1 MRHVLTFLAAIW
13 LTVSPAIA
21 RAQTQVTIF
30 HGGAMTEPVKET
42 ASAFTKSTGNTVTY
56 VGDTTGS
63 LMKRIASGEKPDII
77 FVAGPAMDTLEKEK
91 RIAPGTRVDLARAL
105 IGVGVKA
112 GAPSP
117 NLSTP
122 ETFKAALLAAKSVSY
137 VSPAAGGTS
146 GTYIEG
152 LIQKM
157 GIADAMKSKIVYR
170 NQGSEVAAAVASG
183 KAEMG
188 ITFSSE
194 LKPNPG
200 VRVTGVLPAAIQMPT
215 VYAAALTPG
224 ASDAARAFLRVL
236 SGPEGRAAIEHAGM
250 EPVAT
255 TR

>member
-1 MRHVLTFLAAIW
+1 MRQLVTILAAIC
-13 LTVSPAIA
+13 LTTSPATA
-21 RAQTQVTIF
+21 FAQAQVTIF
-30 HGGAMTEPVKET
+30 HGGAMTAPVKE
-42 ASAFTKSTGNTVTY
+42 AVDLFTKSTGNKVTN

-63 LMKRIASGEKPDII
+63 LMKRIASGEKPDVI

-91 RIAPGTRVDLARAL
+91 RIAPGSRVDLARAL
-105 IGVGVKA
+105 IGVGVKV

-157 GIADAMKSKIVYR
+157 GIADAMKSKIVYQ

-200 VRVTGVLPAAIQMPT
+200 VRVSGVLPAAIQMPT
-215 VYAAALTPG
+215 IYSAALTPG
-224 ASDAARAFLRVL
+224 ASDAARAFLQVL
-236 SGPEGRAAIEHAGM
+236 SGPQGRTAIERAGM
-250 EPVAT
+250 EPLSAA
-255 TR
+255 R

>member
-1 MRHVLTFLAAIW
+1 MRQAVTFLAAIW
-13 LTVSPAIA
+13 LAFSPAIA
-21 RAQTQVTIF
+21 LAQAQVTIF
-30 HGGAMTEPVKET
+30 HGGAMTEPVKEAAAAFMKGT
-42 ASAFTKSTGNTVTY
+42 ANKVTN

-91 RIAPGTRVDLARAL
+91 RVAPGTRVDLARAL
-105 IGVGVKA
+105 IAVGVKA

-122 ETFKAALLAAKSVSY
+122 ETFRAALLAAKSVSY

-146 GTYIEG
+146 GTYIDG

-157 GIADAMKSKIVYR
+157 GIADAMKSKIVYQ

-183 KAEMG
+183 KAELG

-200 VRVTGVLPAAIQMPT
+200 VRVAGVLPAAIQMPT
-215 VYAAALTPG
+215 IYSAALTPG
-224 ASDAARAFLRVL
+224 ASDAARAFMRVL
-236 SGPEGRAAIEHAGM
+236 GGPEGRAAIERAGM
-250 EPVAT
+250 EPLSSG
-255 TR
+255 R

>member
-1 MRHVLTFLAAIW
+1 MRDLVTFLAALW
-13 LTVSPAIA
+13 LMLSPATA
-21 RAQTQVTIF
+21 VAQATVTVF
-30 HGGAMTEPVKET
+30 HGGAMTQPVKET
-42 ASAFTKSTGNTVTY
+42 ADAFARSTGNTVAN

-91 RIAPGTRVDLARAL
+91 RIAAGTRVDLARAL
-105 IGVGVKA
+105 IGVGVRV

-122 ETFKAALLAAKSVSY
+122 EAFKAALLAARSVSY

-152 LIQKM
+152 LLQKM
-157 GIADAMKSKIVYR
+157 GIADAMKSKIVYQ

-183 KAEMG
+183 KAELG

-200 VRVTGVLPAAIQMPT
+200 VRVAGVLPDAIQMPT
-215 VYAAALTPG
+215 IYSAALTPG
-224 ASDAARAFLRVL
+224 ASEAARAFMRVL

-250 EPVAT
+250 EPLSAA
-255 TR
+255 R

>member
-1 MRHVLTFLAAIW
+1 MRELVTFLAAIW
-13 LTVSPAIA
+13 FVVSPATA
-21 RAQTQVTIF
+21 VAQAPVTVF
-30 HGGAMTEPVKET
+30 HGGAMTQPVKE
-42 ASAFTKSTGNTVTY
+42 AADAFTRSTGSRVAN

-91 RIAPGTRVDLARAL
+91 RIAAGTRVDLARAL
-105 IGVGVKA
+105 IGVGVRV

-122 ETFKAALLAAKSVSY
+122 EAFKAALLAARSVPY

-152 LIQKM
+152 LLQKM
-157 GIADAMKSKIVYR
+157 GIADAMKSKIVYQ

-194 LKPNPG
+194 LQPNPG
-200 VRVTGVLPAAIQMPT
+200 VRVAGVLPAAIQMPT
-215 VYAAALTPG
+215 IYSAALTPG
-224 ASDAARAFLRVL
+224 ASEAARAFMRVL
-236 SGPEGRAAIEHAGM
+236 SGPEGRAAIERAGM
-250 EPVAT
+250 EPLSAA
-255 TR
+255 R

>member
-1 MRHVLTFLAAIW
+1 MRELVTFLAAIW
-13 LTVSPAIA
+13 LMLSPATA
-21 RAQTQVTIF
+21 VAQSTVTVF
-30 HGGAMTEPVKET
+30 HGGAMTQPVEE
-42 ASAFTKSTGNTVTY
+42 AADAFTRSTGNRVTN

-91 RIAPGTRVDLARAL
+91 RIATGTRVDLARAL
-105 IGVGVKA
+105 IGVGVRV

-122 ETFKAALLAAKSVSY
+122 ETFKAALLAARSVSY

-152 LIQKM
+152 LLEKM
-157 GIADAMKSKIVYR
+157 GIADAMKSKIVYQ

-183 KAEMG
+183 KAELG

-200 VRVTGVLPAAIQMPT
+200 VRVAGVLPAAIQMPT
-215 VYAAALTPG
+215 IYSAALTPG
-224 ASDAARAFLRVL
+224 ASEAARAFMRVL
-236 SGPEGRAAIEHAGM
+236 SGPDGRAAIERAGM
-250 EPVAT
+250 EPLSAA
-255 TR
+255 R

>member
-1 MRHVLTFLAAIW
+1 MRQVATFLVAIC
-13 LTVSPAIA
+13 LTISPATA
-21 RAQTQVTIF
+21 SAQVQVPIF
-30 HGGAMTEPVKET
+30 HGGAMAEPVKE
-42 ASAFTKSTGNTVTY
+42 AAAAFTTSTGNKGTN

-91 RIAPGTRVDLARAL
+91 RVAPGTRVNLARAL

-122 ETFKAALLAAKSVSY
+122 DSFKAALLAAKSVSY

-152 LIQKM
+152 LLQKM
-157 GIADAMKSKIVYR
+157 GIADAMKSKIVYQ

-188 ITFSSE
+188 LTFASE

-200 VRVTGVLPAAIQMPT
+200 VKVAGVLPSAIQMPT
-215 VYAAALTPG
+215 IYAAALTPG
-224 ASDAARAFLRVL
+224 ASDAARAFMQVL
-236 SGPEGRAAIEHAGM
+236 GGPEGRAAIERAGL
-250 EPVAT
+250 EALST
-255 TR
+255 AR